1 MYIFFYPGGGG
12 WWRIAERRGR
22 RGSSTAGVETFPK
35 VFGTPTEELAVDRP
49 SFCLKYG
56 PLFFPFL
63 IGCMTSRCYFC
74 LM

>member
-1 MYIFFYPGGGG
+1 MYIFFILGGG
-12 WWRIAERRGR
+12 WERIAERRGR

-35 VFGTPTEELAVDRP
+35 VPTEELAVDRP